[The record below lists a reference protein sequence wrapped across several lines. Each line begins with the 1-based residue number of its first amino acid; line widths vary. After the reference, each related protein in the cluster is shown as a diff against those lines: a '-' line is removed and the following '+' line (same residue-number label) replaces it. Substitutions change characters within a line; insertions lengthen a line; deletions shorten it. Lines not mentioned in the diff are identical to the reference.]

1 MRVSDT
7 LASNWNSVWA
17 ASILFLKCFQLQL
30 SIMSLSILSA
40 VFAFIII
47 SVALLIDTVVVLFCD
62 SSSVSLKTCKGGIC
76 WHSLVDSCT
85 VSAYM
90 AVPVALA
97 PKKYRMVGAN

>member
-1 MRVSDT
+1 MRVLDT

-17 ASILFLKCFQLQL
+17 ASILFLKCFQLQ
-30 SIMSLSILSA
+30 LSILSA

-85 VSAYM
+85 VSGENM
-90 AVPVALA
+90 MWSPSQLSVV
-97 PKKYRMVGAN
+97 N